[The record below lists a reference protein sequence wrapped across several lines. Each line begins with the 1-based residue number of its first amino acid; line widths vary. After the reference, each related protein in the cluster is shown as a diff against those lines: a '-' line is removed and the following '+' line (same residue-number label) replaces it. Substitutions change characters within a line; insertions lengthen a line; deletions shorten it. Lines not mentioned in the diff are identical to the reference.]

1 MSFLNGITLLLVYQ
15 LVGEVAVRLA
25 GLPIPGPVLGM
36 VLLFLTLLVRGQVP
50 ASVDQAASSL
60 LSHLSLLFVPA
71 GVGMMVHFGR
81 IAEEWLPIT
90 LALLLSTVITMV
102 ATALIM
108 QVTSRWFARPLE
120 SGGQSDE

>member
-1 MSFLNGITLLLVYQ
+1 MAFLNGITLLLVYQ
-15 LVGEVAVRLA
+15 LVGEITVRLL
-25 GLPIPGPVLGM
+25 GLAIPGPVLGM
-36 VLLFLTLLVRGQVP
+36 VMLFLTLLIRGQTP
-50 ASVDQAASSL
+50 AFVDSTASAL

-81 IAEEWLPIT
+81 IADEWLPIT

-108 QVTSRWFARPLE
+108 QLTSRWLIRAQDT
-120 SGGQSDE
+120 GGQRDE

>member
-1 MSFLNGITLLLVYQ
+1 MNFLNGITLLLVYQ

-36 VLLFLTLLVRGQVP
+36 VLLFLTLLVRGRAP
-50 ASVDQAASSL
+50 ASVAQAASAL

-81 IAEEWLPIT
+81 IADEWLPIT

-120 SGGQSDE
+120 SGGQGDE